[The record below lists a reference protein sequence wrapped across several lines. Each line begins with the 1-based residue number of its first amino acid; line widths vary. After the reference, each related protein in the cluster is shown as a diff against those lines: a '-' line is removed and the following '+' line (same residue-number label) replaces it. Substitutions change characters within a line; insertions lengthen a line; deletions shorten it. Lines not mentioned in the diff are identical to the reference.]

1 MEGKLKEFE
10 GRLRLSDVQKEETAE
25 PTTEEKFMNVVH
37 FLSAGLNVTEIG
49 SDVPS
54 TIFEARVRERITD
67 P

>member
-1 MEGKLKEFE
+1 M
-10 GRLRLSDVQKEETAE
+10 SDVQKEETAE
-25 PTTEEKFMNVVH
+25 PTAKEKFMNVVH